1 MPLYDD
7 SLPLRDALAEY
18 FEANGFGEDGGYNDD
33 WVSGKF
39 GPIPFVFP
47 NSDARKRAVPLHD
60 LHHLITG
67 YDTDGVG
74 EGAIGAWEVASGCGR
89 HWVAWLLNLNAMV
102 LGSFL
107 NARAV
112 WSAFLRGR
120 RSRNYYHRGID
131 DELLAT
137 TLGIARASLLDANE
151 EVSATPADRA
161 AFAAWWSVGLLFTAV
176 PVAVVLGPL
185 AALASWLIA

>member
-39 GPIPFVFP
+39 GPIPFAFP

-112 WSAFLRGR
+112 CSAFLRGR

-137 TLGIARASLLDANE
+137 TLGIARASLLGANE

-176 PVAVVLGPL
+176 QVAVVLGPL